1 MRNSETTVA
10 LLPLCVDLDGTLL
23 KTDMLLETFIL
34 LLKKNIFY
42 IFLVPLWLLQGK
54 AFLKKQ
60 IAERVSFAPLNL
72 PYNLEFLTFLKNEY
86 TRGRKLVLVTAS
98 DYRVAEKISSHLA
111 LFQEVLA
118 SNGSVNLSGKNKLAA
133 LVHKFGAQ
141 GFDYAANGK
150 IDLAIWPHAKNA
162 IVVGAPLSLANTVS
176 QTTPVSQHFPAEPFS
191 FSVFLKALRVHQW
204 LKNLL
209 IFVPLVLAHKLTH
222 WPLLLQAGY
231 AFISFGLCASAI
243 YLLNDLLDLEA
254 DRAHSTKKSRPLAAG
269 QLPLTWGFI
278 MIPIFLL
285 GSVLVAFHLPID
297 FLVALGIYFLTTTA
311 YSFYLKQVVLVDV
324 LVLAGLY
331 TLRIIAGAAAVS
343 VVASQWLLAFS
354 LFLFLSLALL
364 KRFSELQTLRLQDE
378 DKALGRGYL
387 SGDLEQIAS
396 FGAASGYIAVL
407 VLALYVNSREVL
419 ILYPNPGM
427 LWLLCPLFL
436 YWISHLWLLA
446 HRGLIFDDPILFAVK
461 DKPSYVVAI
470 MIGGIMLIAL

>member
-1 MRNSETTVA
+1 MRNPEPTIP
-10 LLPLCVDLDGTLL
+10 LLPLCVDLDGTLV

-42 IFLVPLWLLQGK
+42 IFLVPFWVTRGK

-60 IAERVSFAPLNL
+60 IAERVSFEPLNL
-72 PYNLEFLTFLKNEY
+72 PYNMAFLAFLKNEHA
-86 TRGRKLVLVTAS
+86 RGRKLILVTAS
-98 DYRVAEKISSHLA
+98 DYRVADKIADHLA

-118 SNGSVNLSGKNKLAA
+118 SDGSVNLSGKNKLAA
-133 LVHKFGAQ
+133 LVQRFGAQ
-141 GFDYAANGK
+141 GFDYAANGQ
-150 IDLAIWPHAKNA
+150 IDLTIWPHAKNA
-162 IVVGAPLSLANTVS
+162 IVVGAPLSLVNTVS
-176 QTTPVSQHFPAEPFS
+176 QTTPVSQHFLAEPFT
-191 FSVFLKALRVHQW
+191 FSVFLKALRFHQW

-209 IFVPLVLAHKLTH
+209 IFVPLLLAHKFTD
-222 WPLLLQAGY
+222 WPLLLQAAY

-254 DRAHSTKKSRPLAAG
+254 DRAHSRKKYRPLAAG
-269 QLPLTWGFI
+269 QLPLLWGFI
-278 MIPIFLL
+278 MIPILLL
-285 GSVLVAFHLPID
+285 GSVLVGFHLPIN
-297 FLVALGIYFLTTTA
+297 FLVALGIYFLTTVA

-378 DKALGRGYL
+378 DKALGRGYV

-419 ILYPNPGM
+419 ILYSNPAM

-446 HRGLIFDDPILFAVK
+446 HRGLIFEDPILFAVK
-461 DKPSYVVAI
+461 DKASFVVAI
-470 MIGGIMLIAL
+470 FISGIMLFAL